1 MGKLRKIG
9 KKVKRGFSK
18 IGKKLKKGLGKIA
31 KAFGKLGPLGSIA
44 LSFILPG
51 MGSVLQGWLSNMGPV
66 GEFILGIGKKIQ
78 QGANWVKDGVGRVFN
93 RATDAIEYGMNKV
106 SSIGGQGTAGS
117 DFRNW
122 VSEQTNGFIDKSTVG
137 LEDKII
143 PGGQGTILNP
153 DGTKTTFQRKDTV
166 LTPDQ
171 QVGNFKNAPKIPQT
185 PKNMVDPVYVDG
197 LDTDLKKGFYEQADL
212 DTYYKGVD
220 TPVGDYTKMG
230 IKSPTG
236 EPMKGFT
243 NVQPA
248 DITAG
253 KSTDLAG
260 ANIYGEGPPKP
271 IRAVDSTTI
280 KTTGDLKAPKP
291 EGSGYF
297 SKVKKAYKVLGP
309 VGVIGGKMLA
319 DESDAAYSDYLMRVD
334 NASRAN
340 IIANETLSVVP
351 TNTYTYAPQEFININ
366 NLDNDSNGMQR
377 LAAGYGMILEDYTS

>member
-18 IGKKLKKGLGKIA
+18 VGKKLKKGLGKIA

-122 VSEQTNGFIDKSTVG
+122 VSKQTKGFIDPSTKGV
-137 LEDKII
+137 EDITV
-143 PGGQGTILNP
+143 PGSTKTITGP
-153 DGTKTTFQRKDTV
+153 DGFTKEIKVPETTISAES
-166 LTPDQ
+166 
-171 QVGNFKNAPKIPQT
+171 QVGIGGPKIPQT

-271 IRAVDSTTI
+271 IRAVDRANI

-291 EGSGYF
+291 QGGGYF

-340 IIANETLSVVP
+340 VIANETLSVVP

>member
-18 IGKKLKKGLGKIA
+18 IGKKLKKGLGSVA

-106 SSIGGQGTAGS
+106 SETFGGTGQAGS
-117 DFRNW
+117 NFRNW
-122 VSEQTNGFIDKSTVG
+122 ASEQTKGFIDPSTKGV
-137 LEDKII
+137 EDITV
-143 PGGQGTILNP
+143 PGSTKTITGP
-153 DGTKTTFQRKDTV
+153 DGFTKEIKVPETTISAEA
-166 LTPDQ
+166 
-171 QVGNFKNAPKIPQT
+171 QVGIGGPKIPQT

-212 DTYYKGVD
+212 GTYYKGVD
-220 TPVGDYTKMG
+220 TPV
-230 IKSPTG
+230 
-236 EPMKGFT
+236 
-243 NVQPA
+243 
-248 DITAG
+248 DIGAG

-291 EGSGYF
+291 VGSGYF
-297 SKVKKAYKVLGP
+297 SKVKKAYTVLGP
-309 VGVIGGKMLA
+309 VGALGGKMLA

-377 LAAGYGMILEDYTS
+377 LTAGYGMILEDYNS

>member
-18 IGKKLKKGLGKIA
+18 IGKKLKKGLGKVA

-106 SSIGGQGTAGS
+106 SETFGGTGQAGS
-117 DFRNW
+117 NFRNW
-122 VSEQTNGFIDKSTVG
+122 ASEQTNGFINKSTEG
-137 LEDKII
+137 FEDITV
-143 PGGQGTILNP
+143 PGSTKTITGP
-153 DGTKTTFQRKDTV
+153 DGFTKEIKVPETTISAES
-166 LTPDQ
+166 
-171 QVGNFKNAPKIPQT
+171 QVGIGGPKIPQT

-220 TPVGDYTKMG
+220 TTV
-230 IKSPTG
+230 
-236 EPMKGFT
+236 
-243 NVQPA
+243 
-248 DITAG
+248 DITSG
-253 KSTDLAG
+253 KVA
-260 ANIYGEGPPKP
+260 EGVTTGPLPKGQT
-271 IRAVDSTTI
+271 SI

-319 DESDAAYSDYLMRVD
+319 DESDAAYSDYLMRVG

-340 IIANETLSVVP
+340 VIANETLSVVP

>member
-18 IGKKLKKGLGKIA
+18 IGKKLKSGLGKVA

-106 SSIGGQGTAGS
+106 SSIGGQGTSGS

-137 LEDKII
+137 LEDKVI

-185 PKNMVDPVYVDG
+185 PKNMADPVYVDG

-220 TPVGDYTKMG
+220 TTV
-230 IKSPTG
+230 
-236 EPMKGFT
+236 
-243 NVQPA
+243 
-248 DITAG
+248 DITSG
-253 KSTDLAG
+253 KVA
-260 ANIYGEGPPKP
+260 EG
-271 IRAVDSTTI
+271 VTTGPLPEGQISI

-291 EGSGYF
+291 RGSSYF

-309 VGVIGGKMLA
+309 VGVMGGKMLA

-340 IIANETLSVVP
+340 IIANETLSAVP
-351 TNTYTYAPQEFININ
+351 INTYTYAPQEFININ

>member
-18 IGKKLKKGLGKIA
+18 IGKKLKKGLGKVA

-106 SSIGGQGTAGS
+106 SETFGGTGQAGS
-117 DFRNW
+117 NFRNW
-122 VSEQTNGFIDKSTVG
+122 ASEQTNGFINKSTEG
-137 LEDKII
+137 FEDITV
-143 PGGQGTILNP
+143 PGSTKTITGP
-153 DGTKTTFQRKDTV
+153 DGFTKEIKVPETTISAES
-166 LTPDQ
+166 
-171 QVGNFKNAPKIPQT
+171 QVGIGGPKIPQT

-220 TPVGDYTKMG
+220 TPVDIGAGTSSITNMTPQLSSSPVVGGD
-230 IKSPTG
+230 I
-236 EPMKGFT
+236 
-243 NVQPA
+243 
-248 DITAG
+248 I
-253 KSTDLAG
+253 
-260 ANIYGEGPPKP
+260 KP
-271 IRAVDSTTI
+271 IDRTTI